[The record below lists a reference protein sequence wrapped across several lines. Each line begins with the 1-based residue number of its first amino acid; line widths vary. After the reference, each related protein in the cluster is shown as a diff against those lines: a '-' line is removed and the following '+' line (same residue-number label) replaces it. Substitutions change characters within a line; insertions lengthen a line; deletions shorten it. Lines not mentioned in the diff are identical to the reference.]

1 MNIVIRRMKTK
12 AGVCLGVLEVD
23 GSPNCLT
30 LERGEVEIPA
40 GTYPVTLTQSDHLG
54 RLLPLLHNVPG
65 RTAIRIHSVN
75 KSEELEG
82 CVGVG
87 LKRTSDEVGFE
98 FPARPAEDH
107 LVALIQTAISQG
119 KAVSVSVEE
128 SEQSTSHTTGNIESP
143 PETRPGKSLLQVI
156 LSLLTPFLRR

>member
-1 MNIVIRRMKTK
+1 M
-12 AGVCLGVLEVD
+12 D
-23 GSPNCLT
+23 GSFSCLT
-30 LERGEVEIPA
+30 LERGAVEIPA
-40 GTYPVTLTQSDHLG
+40 GMYPVTLTQSDHLG

-75 KSEELEG
+75 KAEELEG

-107 LVALIQTAISQG
+107 LVALIQAAIAQG
-119 KAVSVSVEE
+119 KAVTVSVEDSAEE
-128 SEQSTSHTTGNIESP
+128 SQPQNVSSHTQPELAPAPTSP
-143 PETRPGKSLLQVI
+143 DKSLFLHLLV
-156 LSLLTPFLRR
+156 SLFTFLRGR